1 MSGHRDR
8 IDVLFLPT
16 TAKTVSQEEIDAL
29 EAKRIRRLRELG
41 DWRPSSGFHIE
52 PTLPP
57 EITAP
62 PPAIA
67 DPIAPQVM
75 TSQPQL
81 RAESTLRPDG
91 ELSVLE
97 GRDVAPSEEQVQQP
111 AAPRR
116 IRVRRATRSGND
128 IVWLAMSGVRQS
140 LHRG

>member
-1 MSGHRDR
+1 MSGHRNR
-8 IDVLFLPT
+8 IDVLVLPT

-57 EITAP
+57 EIAP
-62 PPAIA
+62 SA
-67 DPIAPQVM
+67 IAPQAM
-75 TSQPQL
+75 TTHTQL
-81 RAESTLRPDG
+81 RAESALRPDS

-97 GRDVAPSEEQVQQP
+97 GRDVATSEEQVQQP